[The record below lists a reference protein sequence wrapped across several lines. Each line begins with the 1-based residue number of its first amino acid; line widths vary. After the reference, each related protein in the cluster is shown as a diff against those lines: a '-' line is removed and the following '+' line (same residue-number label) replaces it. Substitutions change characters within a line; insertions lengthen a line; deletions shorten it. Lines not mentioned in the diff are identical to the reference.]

1 MIFFIIILYIIY
13 LFMISLLDSFFS
25 KSSPSLQNSSAIHVK
40 SKSHKKPHSTT
51 SFNNL
56 KNKSVHVVSHSINTS

>member
-1 MIFFIIILYIIY
+1 
-13 LFMISLLDSFFS
+13 MISLLDSFFS